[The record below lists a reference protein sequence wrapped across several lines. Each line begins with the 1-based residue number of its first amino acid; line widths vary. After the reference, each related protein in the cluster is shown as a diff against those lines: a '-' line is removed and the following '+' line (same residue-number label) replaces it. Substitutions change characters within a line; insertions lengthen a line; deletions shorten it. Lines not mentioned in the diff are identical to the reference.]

1 MMRRAMPS
9 AQQPTLPFGERHPSK
24 GSLERLLSAQELAD
38 YLDVP
43 LKTIYAWRYRGR
55 GPRGFR
61 VGRHVRFRLTDVQ
74 LWVSNQVQ
82 KDALGGTHGS

>member
-1 MMRRAMPS
+1 MASARQPS
-9 AQQPTLPFGERHPSK
+9 LPFGQAHPPQAR
-24 GSLERLLSAQELAD
+24 LERLLSAQELAD

-43 LKTIYAWRYRGR
+43 LKTIYAWRYRGQ

-74 LWVSNQVQ
+74 LWVSDQLEN
-82 KDALGGTHGS
+82 DALGGTHGS

>member
-1 MMRRAMPS
+1 MMGKAMPS
-9 AQQPTLPFGERHPSK
+9 AQQPSLPFGERHPSK
-24 GSLERLLSAQELAD
+24 VSLEDLLSAQELAD

-74 LWVSNQVQ
+74 LWVSDQVE